1 MPYISR
7 TNMKNM
13 LGIIIIIRSVLL
25 DANYYFTR
33 KRTNKLDFDVDVR
46 TCSVLC
52 VEISLTITPSHRAG
66 SMILAKAITFFLV
79 ESIPVH
85 SEKAKKIRNELLL
98 HINNN
103 NYLLLI

>member
-1 MPYISR
+1 M
-7 TNMKNM
+7 
-13 LGIIIIIRSVLL
+13 LL
-25 DANYYFTR
+25 DANYHFRR
-33 KRTNKLDFDVDVR
+33 KQTTKLGFDVDVC

-66 SMILAKAITFFLV
+66 SMILAKAITIFLV

-103 NYLLLI
+103 NCLLLI